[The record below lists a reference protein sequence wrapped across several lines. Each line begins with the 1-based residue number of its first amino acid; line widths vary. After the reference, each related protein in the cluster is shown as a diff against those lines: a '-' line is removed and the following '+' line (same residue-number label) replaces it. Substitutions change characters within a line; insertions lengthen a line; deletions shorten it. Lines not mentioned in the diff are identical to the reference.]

1 MTDCSQSWRRA
12 WLALVAALACTSWGG
27 GAGKATFED
36 YRDGDIVLQH
46 IKVPLGEVIK
56 SATESPYSHCGLVVH
71 RKGKP
76 FVLEAIG
83 PVRYISLRRW
93 LAQGHRGRVTVV
105 RVTDL
110 EPGQAAKAIQVAE
123 GFLGKPY
130 DIQYQVDDARIYCSE
145 LVYKAFERGCGIAVG
160 ELDRLGDLKWGP
172 HEAFIRNITGGEL
185 PLNRRMITPV
195 ALVKSPRT
203 VVVHSTFPARSKKP
217 AGKGKH

>member
-1 MTDCSQSWRRA
+1 MADYRRPWQCT
-12 WLALVAALACTSWGG
+12 WLALVMVLVGTSWGG
-27 GAGKATFED
+27 GAERAVFAD

-56 SATESPYSHCGLVVH
+56 SITESPYSHCGLVVH
-71 RKGKP
+71 RDGKP

-83 PVRYISLRRW
+83 PVRYIPLQKW
-93 LAQGHRGRVTVV
+93 LAQGHRGRVIVV

-110 EPGQAAKAIQVAE
+110 TPGQAAKAIEVAE

-130 DIQYQVDDARIYCSE
+130 DIQYQPDDARIYCSE
-145 LVYKAFERGCGIAVG
+145 LVFKAFKRGCGIALG
-160 ELDRLGDLKWGP
+160 KLDRLGDLKWRP

-185 PLNRRMITPV
+185 PLARRMITAV

-203 VVVHSTFPARSKKP
+203 VTLHSTFPTRSKKP
-217 AGKGKH
+217 IGKRKR